1 MTEADSTILKNYK
14 TDGFAAPI
22 RVIET
27 ARAASLRRQL
37 EAYEARRGHV
47 DPKRQSRKTHL
58 LLTWFDGLVRDAGV
72 LDAVEQI
79 IGEDILCWGTS
90 FFIKEPKDGNFVSW
104 HQDITYWGLEPAE
117 DVTTAWIALS
127 NVTRE
132 AGCMRMMPGSHK
144 WPVLTHRDTN
154 EASNLLTRGQEIA
167 EKMNEDEAAFIELQ
181 PGEMSLHHA
190 GTAHASG
197 PNLAG
202 DRRIGIAIRYIAP
215 HVRSVAGA
223 ESALLVRGEDRYGH
237 FELETS
243 PVADMDP
250 AAIAE
255 HDRVNA
261 LRQAVLYRGM
271 EG

>member
-1 MTEADSTILKNYK
+1 MTEADSTILKNYE

-37 EAYEARRGHV
+37 EAYEAQRGHV

-117 DVTTAWIALS
+117 DVTTAWTQAV
-127 NVTRE
+127 N
-132 AGCMRMMPGSHK
+132 
-144 WPVLTHRDTN
+144 
-154 EASNLLTRGQEIA
+154 LTRTKLLGV
-167 EKMNEDEAAFIELQ
+167 
-181 PGEMSLHHA
+181 PSL
-190 GTAHASG
+190 
-197 PNLAG
+197 
-202 DRRIGIAIRYIAP
+202 
-215 HVRSVAGA
+215 RSA
-223 ESALLVRGEDRYGH
+223 RH
-237 FELETS
+237 K
-243 PVADMDP
+243 PVACKVLRSCRTRVLHRRVP
-250 AAIAE
+250 AGL
-255 HDRVNA
+255 HRVKPNSG
-261 LRQAVLYRGM
+261 LPRP
-271 EG
+271 